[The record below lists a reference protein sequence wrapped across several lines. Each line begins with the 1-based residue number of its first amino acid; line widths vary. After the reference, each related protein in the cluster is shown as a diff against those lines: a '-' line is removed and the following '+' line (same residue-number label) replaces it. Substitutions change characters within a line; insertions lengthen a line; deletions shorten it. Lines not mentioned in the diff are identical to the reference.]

1 MKINIKKIK
10 FFALFT
16 MISLM
21 FSACDNDPKKNE
33 NTTETSNTSS
43 KVDENHEDENTN
55 IATLTAEQM
64 QTIGL
69 QIGKIE
75 QKQLI
80 ATLKANGVLSIPN
93 NNKADVT
100 SLYEGAIKNL
110 NVQIGDQVK
119 KNQIIASITNPQF
132 IQLQEEYLTTE
143 SKIVFADQELKR
155 QKALN
160 EGNAGIGKNL
170 ENAASGLNILRTRK
184 ASLQKQIILMG
195 INPNLISNSNLQSTL
210 VIKSPISGT
219 VSNIYAKIGSYI
231 DASSPVI
238 EIVNNDALHLDL
250 QVFEKDL
257 PQIKIGQTIYFRVT
271 NNPKTQY
278 DATVFSIS
286 SSFENESKTIAV
298 HCKVNGNKKGLIE
311 GMNITGIL
319 SLNEVLIPAVLDD
332 AIVNAEGKYYIFVQ
346 TDNRAE
352 FHTNEGI
359 EEHTNKKSDEKETNN
374 FEKIEV
380 MKGISNM
387 GYTAIIPV
395 KDIPSN
401 AKIATKGAFFIN
413 AKLSNIEEDHDH

>member
-170 ENAASGLNILRTRK
+170 ENAASELNILRTRK

-352 FHTNEGI
+352 FHTKEGI

-395 KDIPSN
+395 KDISSN
-401 AKIATKGAFFIN
+401 AKIVTKGAFFIN

>member
-43 KVDENHEDENTN
+43 KVDENHQDENTN

-69 QIGKIE
+69 QLGKIE

-257 PQIKIGQTIYFRVT
+257 PQIKIGQTIYFTVT

-352 FHTNEGI
+352 FHTKEGI

-401 AKIATKGAFFIN
+401 AKIVTKGAFFIN

>member
-69 QIGKIE
+69 QLGKIE

-80 ATLKANGVLSIPN
+80 ATLKANGDLSIPN

-155 QKALN
+155 QKTLN

-311 GMNITGIL
+311 GMNITGVL
-319 SLNEVLIPAVLDD
+319 SLNEVLLPAVLDD

-352 FHTNEGI
+352 FHTKEGI

-401 AKIATKGAFFIN
+401 AKIVTKGAFFIN